1 MDYAEFE
8 YLADRFVRLPGKTAV
23 VITSGHEPFLVT
35 AADFEIKEHGA
46 SGEILELAEEKMQE
60 TDSDEL
66 AFLESIENEP
76 FLSVRKRRAL
86 LGWNDKRYY
95 KTVESLHGKRKI
107 EIEKARIGRGS
118 PVLLYQKTGKIPS
131 VRHEYYVHWLAEK
144 IRGKGLA
151 VKTNILEGPDIEI
164 PGIGAAIEVEL
175 GKSDMRS
182 NLERNVRRFDRVIV
196 CSDQKK
202 LLQSLSDQ
210 NKSEKVLFS
219 RIENVPALIEK
230 MRTANDSVHF

>member
-1 MDYAEFE
+1 
-8 YLADRFVRLPGKTAV
+8 
-23 VITSGHEPFLVT
+23 
-35 AADFEIKEHGA
+35 
-46 SGEILELAEEKMQE
+46 
-60 TDSDEL
+60 
-66 AFLESIENEP
+66 
-76 FLSVRKRRAL
+76 
-86 LGWNDKRYY
+86 
-95 KTVESLHGKRKI
+95 
-107 EIEKARIGRGS
+107 
-118 PVLLYQKTGKIPS
+118 
-131 VRHEYYVHWLAEK
+131 
-144 IRGKGLA
+144 
-151 VKTNILEGPDIEI
+151 
-164 PGIGAAIEVEL
+164 VEL